1 MKKYITYKWNRSW
14 MILDI
19 TLHHNTIQY
28 PKCPEFASGHAYH
41 DSHVWVLYGHHVHES
56 QVSVDSKALDAQRH

>member
-1 MKKYITYKWNRSW
+1 

-28 PKCPEFASGHAYH
+28 PKCPEFASGHA
-41 DSHVWVLYGHHVHES
+41 SHVWVLYGHHVHES
-56 QVSVDSKALDAQRH
+56 QVSVDSKALDILDAQRH

>member
-1 MKKYITYKWNRSW
+1 MKKYITYKRERSW

-28 PKCPEFASGHAYH
+28 PKCPEFASGHA
-41 DSHVWVLYGHHVHES
+41 SHVWVLYGHHVHES
-56 QVSVDSKALDAQRH
+56 QVSVDSKALDILDAQRH